1 MTLPNDE
8 ILYTFPLPGSG
19 VILSFMINILKGF
32 LNLTEKLSPINVQ
45 RIVESFKYG
54 YGRRTEL
61 GDTSFINVDDV
72 GEATVP

>member
-1 MTLPNDE
+1 MPNDE

-19 VILSFMINILKGF
+19 IILGFMINILKGF
-32 LNLTEKLSPINVQ
+32 LNFTEKISSINVH

-61 GDTSFINVDDV
+61 GDTSFINIDDV
-72 GEATVP
+72 REVNFL